1 MFTFR
6 LLEFQIIS
14 NFLLCGA
21 KIHHGG
27 GVDYEEEPCPD
38 VKELGLYVLCWFMF
52 YFVLVYVLFCAVPSS
67 HDAGEA
73 PLWSSR
79 PFFLHFPHFFR
90 KKTSRATLAN
100 NKSTGS
106 KSLNSPC
113 CRSW

>member
-21 KIHHGG
+21 KMYHGG

-73 PLWSSR
+73 PLWSGQTLS
-79 PFFLHFPHFFR
+79 PAFSTFLHEENFSCNF
-90 KKTSRATLAN
+90 SQQQVY
-100 NKSTGS
+100 GQ
-106 KSLNSPC
+106 
-113 CRSW
+113 